1 MKARDNTLVTD
12 AEMGSLEIYSHSQV
26 ENYIVQA
33 LPPAPPAWFLPI
45 QATINQINTSI
56 NQINTSVQRNEQQSY
71 NRARNMNANQATH
84 PIYPIVN
91 DAGALPTVGVLP
103 ATKGALESSNVP
115 ALNTLCDHYGIPRLG
130 LNRDAKLAAV
140 KEYLHIA

>member
-33 LPPAPPAWFLPI
+33 LPQTPPAWFLPI

-56 NQINTSVQRNEQQSY
+56 QRNEQRSY

-84 PIYPIVN
+84 PIYSIVN
-91 DAGALPTVGVLP
+91 DAGALPAVGVLP
-103 ATKGALESSNVP
+103 ATKGALESSTVL